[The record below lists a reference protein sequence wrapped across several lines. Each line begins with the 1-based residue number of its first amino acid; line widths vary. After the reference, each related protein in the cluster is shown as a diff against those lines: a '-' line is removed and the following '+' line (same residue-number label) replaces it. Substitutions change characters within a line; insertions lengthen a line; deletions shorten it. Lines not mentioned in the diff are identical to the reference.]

1 MDSVITIYNG
11 LNKTGK
17 IIYLYRLKLTL
28 DVIEGKEIKKG
39 IEIKIDNNDR
49 GATLPYYEAFLPQIK
64 DPEIKAKCER
74 FIKLRKE
81 NIALLEELGL

>member
-28 DVIEGKEIKKG
+28 DVIEGKEIKKSMD
-39 IEIKIDNNDR
+39 IKPTSDR
-49 GATLPYYEAFLPQIK
+49 GATLVYYEAFLPQIK